1 MALTLGSLFAGIGGF
16 DLGFTRAGFASAF
29 AVEIEPDCQR
39 VLAHH
44 WPHTV
49 RRRDVRE
56 CGTHNLPRVDVITFG
71 SPCQDLSVAGRRAG
85 IGGARSGLFFEAIRI
100 IGELR
105 PALAIWENVPGA
117 LSSHGGRD
125 FGAALDALA
134 DLGAVA
140 IGWAVLDAQWFGV
153 AQRRRRVFVVASFRD
168 WADPAEIL
176 SLADGLSGHPP
187 PRRET
192 GQGVAGT
199 LGGGAGT
206 RGWAS
211 DTDRMTFVPDVYQCQ
226 GSNVGALGTL
236 RRGNGHVS
244 GGVPFVA
251 HALTTPSGQRMEPS
265 SDTLVLGSLE
275 LGNQGSGGNVGWP
288 SPHSPTR
295 TLDTSG
301 PLGVA
306 YSVAVR
312 GRDRGQEWE
321 LGEPD
326 VGNALRA
333 GDGGSSRGNWALTPQ
348 MAVRRLTP
356 TECLRL
362 QGFPDDWLDLDP
374 PLSDSAKY
382 RMTGNAVAVPVAEW
396 LGRRIMEV
404 A

>member
-16 DLGFTRAGFASAF
+16 DLGFARAGFESAF

-44 WPHTV
+44 WPYTV
-49 RRRDVRE
+49 RRRDVRG
-56 CGTHNLPRVDVITFG
+56 CGARNLPRVDVITFG

-105 PALAIWENVPGA
+105 PAVAIWENVPGA

-125 FGAALDALA
+125 FGSALDALA
-134 DLGAVA
+134 DLGALA
-140 IGWAVLDAQWFGV
+140 IGWAVLDAQWFGL
-153 AQRRRRVFVVASFRD
+153 AQRRRRVFVVASFTD

-176 SLADGLSGHPP
+176 SLADGLSGHPA
-187 PRRET
+187 PRREA

-199 LGGGAGT
+199 IGGGSGR
-206 RGWAS
+206 RGWAP
-211 DTDRMTFVPDVYQCQ
+211 DTDRMTFLPY
-226 GSNVGALGTL
+226 
-236 RRGNGHVS
+236 
-244 GGVPFVA
+244 A
-251 HALTTPSGQRMEPS
+251 HALTTRSGQRMEPT
-265 SDTLVLGSLE
+265 SDTFIVHTLTREGFDASEDGAGRGTPLV
-275 LGNQGSGGNVGWP
+275 P
-288 SPHSPTR
+288 
-295 TLDTSG
+295 
-301 PLGVA
+301 A
-306 YSVAVR
+306 YSIAVR
-312 GRDRGQEWE
+312 GREDGQEWE
-321 LGEPD
+321 LGEPE

-382 RMTGNAVAVPVAEW
+382 RMVGNAVAVPVAKW
-396 LGRRIMEV
+396 LGRRIVGV